1 MAMTQIADLI
11 QNPMFTEYFQRDMV
25 ERSNLLRSGIAGTDE
40 VIAKRCAAAGV
51 SGKTVDMPFFNSLDG
66 ANDDE
71 VLAEDTPL
79 TPDKIDANKD
89 VAVICRRGKAFAVT
103 DLAKD
108 LSGEDPMAAIS
119 NHLAAYWNKMRQ
131 KRLMKVLDGVFGR
144 NVANDS
150 SSLVLDLSANTMGK
164 SDIMLGAQL
173 LGDRKSELTGIIMN
187 SAVETFLAGLDTNAS
202 LYRASDAAAVLPKY
216 NGRDIIIDDNCP
228 YNASTGVTTIY
239 LFGRG
244 AIALNPVP
252 EAVPFETDREK
263 LKGNDLL
270 ISRIADICH
279 LRGYK
284 WTGTPAGVTPTNAE
298 LGTASNWSRVYQPK
312 EIRCVKL
319 IAKIA

>member
-1 MAMTQIADLI
+1 MTQISDLI
-11 QNPMFTEYFQRDMV
+11 QNPMFLDYFQRDML
-25 ERSNLLRSGIAGTDE
+25 EQSKLLKSGIAATDPL
-40 VIAKRCAAAGV
+40 IAARCAAAGV
-51 SGKTVDMPFFNSLDG
+51 TGKTVDMPFFNSLDG
-66 ANDDE
+66 ASDDE
-71 VLAEDTPL
+71 VLAENTAL
-79 TPDKIDANKD
+79 TPDKIDASKD
-89 VAVICRRGKAFAVT
+89 VAVVVRRGKAFAVT

-119 NHLAAYWNKMRQ
+119 NHLAGYWDKMVQ

-173 LGDRKSELTGIIMN
+173 LGDRKQELTGIIMN
-187 SAVETFLAGLDTNAS
+187 SAVETYLAGLDTNAS

-216 NGRDIIIDDNCP
+216 NGRDVVVDDNCP

-244 AIALNPVP
+244 AVALNDVP

-263 LKGNDLL
+263 LKGNDIL
-270 ISRIADICH
+270 ISRRADICH
-279 LRGYK
+279 VRGYK
-284 WTGTPAGVTPTNAE
+284 WTGIPAGVTPTNNE
-298 LGTASNWSRVYQPK
+298 LGTASNWAKVYNAK

-319 IAKIA
+319 IVKIA

>member
-1 MAMTQIADLI
+1 
-11 QNPMFTEYFQRDMV
+11 
-25 ERSNLLRSGIAGTDE
+25 
-40 VIAKRCAAAGV
+40 
-51 SGKTVDMPFFNSLDG
+51 MPFFNSLDG

-202 LYRASDAAAVLPKY
+202 LYRASDGAAVLPKY
-216 NGRDIIIDDNCP
+216 NGRDVIIDDNCP
-228 YNASTGVTTIY
+228 YNAGTGVTTIY

-263 LKGNDLL
+263 LKGNDIL
-270 ISRIADICH
+270 ISLIADICH

-298 LGTASNWSRVYQPK
+298 LGTASNWAKVYEPK
-312 EIRCVKL
+312 EIR
-319 IAKIA
+319 